1 MVLYT
6 LGSWICGDH
15 FRPAT
20 IMTTITRYGLIGAL
34 LVVIVSALS
43 LNSYRLSN
51 KVEKAERALSDEK
64 ATNIVLGNIIDAYQ
78 ANDAANRASTT
89 RQLENERKLRNESD
103 ERLRRFKAAGVGDSC
118 IDSRMPDSNISIL
131 QE

>member
-1 MVLYT
+1 MW
-6 LGSWICGDH
+6 S
-15 FRPAT
+15 
-20 IMTTITRYGLIGAL
+20 
-34 LVVIVSALS
+34 
-43 LNSYRLSN
+43 NYRLSN
-51 KVEKAERALSDEK
+51 KVEKTEK
-64 ATNIVLGNIIDAYQ
+64 ELVVEQATNTALGNIIDAYQ
-78 ANDAANRASTT
+78 VNEAANRTATA